1 MSSTSFSGWGIRTLA
16 VGRGALQPDELP
28 QRLGLAARQRADRRR
43 LRPLRLPRARRRS
56 CSRACSRASTYVDLQ
71 RLPELFCGFPRQHGT
86 RPDPL
91 SGRLRRRRP
100 GRRRRRCTLLQSCL
114 GLDFDPAGCRILFDR
129 PVLPSFVDE
138 IVLTNLRVGEE
149 RADIALRRSGEQV
162 LVDVL
167 ERTGD
172 VRVVTTS

>member
-1 MSSTSFSGWGIRTLA
+1 VFYP
-16 VGRGALQPDELP
+16 V
-28 QRLGLAARQRADRRR
+28 
-43 LRPLRLPRARRRS
+43 
-56 CSRACSRASTYVDLQ
+56 ACSPQAWAAVA
-71 RLPELFCGFPRQHGT
+71 
-86 RPDPL
+86 PL
-91 SGRLRRRRP
+91 YLI
-100 GRRRRRCTLLQSCL
+100 QSCL

-129 PVLPSFVDE
+129 PMLPSFVDE